1 MNTLNKEIAG
11 WGRYPVQR
19 CELVRPER
27 HADLLSDAP
36 SLLARGQ
43 GRSYGDAALNEGR
56 RVVLTERVNRFLAF
70 DCDQGIVRAEAGAT
84 LAELLTLTVP
94 RGWFPLVTPG
104 TKHVSLG
111 GCVAADVH
119 GKNHHH
125 DGAFSRSVRELELI
139 TADGRRLCCSAQEN
153 GEAFRATVGG
163 MGLTGIIGEVE
174 LQLQPIESVY
184 IRARHQGAANL
195 EQVFALLQDTDNDAR
210 YSVAWLDLMSRGAG
224 LGRGVVMNGDHAAR
238 DELSG
243 GRRLT
248 PLRLAP
254 AKVRNI
260 PFDMPG
266 WLLNSLS
273 IRAFNAQYFRREG
286 GRSGSFLVD
295 YDSFFYPLD
304 TLDNWNRLYG
314 KRGFVQYQCVV
325 PTATALEAM
334 QQLLRRL
341 ADSGHPAFLGVL
353 KRMGAAGEGYLSFPM
368 EGYTL
373 AMDLPMKG
381 VATLALL
388 DAFDAIVLQHGG
400 RVYLAKDARLAMD
413 SFRAMYP
420 QLDAWRR
427 VRREL
432 DPQGVFGS
440 SLSRRLGMEGE
451 A

>member
-1 MNTLNKEIAG
+1 MNTLNKEISG

-27 HADLLSDAP
+27 HAELWSEAP

-43 GRSYGDAALNEGR
+43 GRSYGDAALNEGG
-56 RVVLTERVNRFLAF
+56 RVVLTERVNRFLVF
-70 DCDQGIVRAEAGAT
+70 DREQGIVRAEAGVT
-84 LAELLTLTVP
+84 LADLLALTVP

-125 DGAFSRSVRELELI
+125 DGAFARSVRELELI
-139 TADGRRLCCSAQEN
+139 TADGRRLRCGTQEN
-153 GEAFRATVGG
+153 REAFNATVGG

-174 LQLQPIESVY
+174 LQLRPIESAY
-184 IRARHQGAANL
+184 IRAHHVPASNL
-195 EQVFALLQDTDNDAR
+195 EQVFQMLQQVDQAAQ
-210 YSVAWLDLMSRGAG
+210 YSVAWVDLMSRGAA
-224 LGRGVVMNGDHAAR
+224 LGRGIVMSGDHAAR

-248 PLRLAP
+248 PLRLA
-254 AKVRNI
+254 AHKVRNI

-266 WLLNSLS
+266 WLLNGLS
-273 IRAFNAQYFRREG
+273 IRTFNARYFRREG
-286 GRSGSFLVD
+286 SRNAPFLVD
-295 YDSFFYPLD
+295 FDTFFYPLD
-304 TLDNWNRLYG
+304 TLGNWNRLYG
-314 KRGFVQYQCVV
+314 RRGFVQYQCVV
-325 PTATALEAM
+325 PTTTALEAM
-334 QQLLRRL
+334 RQLLQRL

-353 KRMGAAGEGYLSFPM
+353 KRMGGTGDGYLSFPM

-381 VATLALL
+381 MDTLTLL
-388 DAFDAIVLQHGG
+388 NAFDAIVLQHGG
-400 RVYLAKDARLAMD
+400 RVYLAKDSRLAPE

-420 QLDAWRR
+420 QLAEWQR
-427 VRREL
+427 VCREL
-432 DPQGVFGS
+432 DPHGMFSS
-440 SLSRRLGMEGE
+440 SLSRRLRMEVE

>member
-1 MNTLNKEIAG
+1 MNTLQMDISG

-27 HADLLSDAP
+27 HAELWSEAP

-43 GRSYGDAALNEGR
+43 GRSYGDAALNDGG

-70 DCDQGIVRAEAGAT
+70 DRDKGVVRAEAGVT
-84 LAELLTLTVP
+84 LAELLALTVP

-125 DGAFSRSVRELELI
+125 TGAFGASVRELELI
-139 TADGRRLCCSAQEN
+139 TAEGRRLRCSAQEN
-153 GEAFRATVGG
+153 TEAFRATVGG

-174 LQLQPIESVY
+174 LQLRPVESAY

-195 EQVFALLQDTDNDAR
+195 EQLFQLLQDTDHDAH
-210 YSVAWLDLMSRGAG
+210 YSVAWVDLMSRGNA
-224 LGRGVVMNGDHAAR
+224 LGRGVVMSGEHAGR

-254 AKVRNI
+254 HKVRNI

-266 WLLNSLS
+266 WLLNGLS
-273 IRAFNAQYFRREG
+273 IRAFNSRYFRREG
-286 GRSGSFLVD
+286 GRDAPFLVD
-295 YDSFFYPLD
+295 YDTFFYPLD
-304 TLDNWNRLYG
+304 TLNNWNRLYG
-314 KRGFVQYQCVV
+314 RRGFVQYQCVV
-325 PTATALEAM
+325 PTVTALAAL
-334 QQLLRRL
+334 QQLLQRL
-341 ADSGHPAFLGVL
+341 AASGHPAFLGVL
-353 KRMGAAGEGYLSFPM
+353 KRMGAQGTGYLSFPM
-368 EGYTL
+368 EGYTM
-373 AMDLPMKG
+373 AMDLPMQG
-381 VATLALL
+381 AATLALL
-388 DAFDAIVLQHGG
+388 DAFDEVVLQHGG
-400 RVYLAKDARLAMD
+400 RVYLAKDARLAPA
-413 SFRAMYP
+413 SLRAMYP
-420 QLDAWRR
+420 QLAEWQR

-432 DPQGVFGS
+432 DPNGVFSS
-440 SLSRRLGMEGE
+440 SLSRRLRVGE
-451 A
+451 AT

>member
-1 MNTLNKEIAG
+1 MNILNKDIAG
-11 WGRYPVQR
+11 WGHYPVQR

-27 HADLLSDAP
+27 HSELWSEAP

-43 GRSYGDAALNEGR
+43 GRSYGDAALNEGG

-70 DCDQGIVRAEAGAT
+70 DRDKGIVRAEAGLT
-84 LAELLTLTVP
+84 LAELLAVTVP

-125 DGAFSRSVRELELI
+125 DGAFGRSVRELELI
-139 TADGRRLCCSAQEN
+139 SADGRRLRCSPQEN
-153 GEAFRATVGG
+153 AAAFHATLGG

-174 LQLQPIESVY
+174 LQLQPVDSAW
-184 IRARHQGAANL
+184 IRARHQGAAHL
-195 EQVFALLQDTDNDAR
+195 EQLFQWLQDSDGEAR
-210 YSVAWLDLMSRGAG
+210 YSVAWVDLMSRGAA
-224 LGRGVVMNGDHAAR
+224 LGRGVVMNGDHAGR

-248 PLRLAP
+248 PLRLP
-254 AKVRNI
+254 PHTVRTI

-266 WLLNSLS
+266 WLLNGLS
-273 IRAFNAQYFRREG
+273 IRAFNSRYFRSEG
-286 GRSGSFLVD
+286 SRTAPFLVD
-295 YDSFFYPLD
+295 YDTFFYPLD
-304 TLDNWNRLYG
+304 TLHHWNRLYG

-325 PTATALEAM
+325 PTAGALAAM
-334 QQLLRRL
+334 QRIMQRL
-341 ADSGHPAFLGVL
+341 AASGHPAFLGVL
-353 KRMGAAGEGYLSFPM
+353 KRMGAQGDGHLSFPL

-373 AMDLPMKG
+373 AMDLPMQG
-381 VATLALL
+381 EATLRLL
-388 DAFDAIVLQHGG
+388 DDFDAVVLAHGG
-400 RVYLAKDARLAMD
+400 RVYLAKDARLQPE

-420 QLDAWRR
+420 RFADWRR
-427 VRREL
+427 IKNEL
-432 DPQGVFGS
+432 DPQGVFSS
-440 SLSRRLGMEGE
+440 SLSRRLRLEDE